1 MHRGHIEYIREAK
14 SLGDILI
21 IGLNSDKSVKK
32 IKGNHRPVNS
42 QEDRAIVL
50 SALKFVD
57 YVVIFDE
64 ETPYEL
70 IKTIIPDV
78 LVKGGDW
85 KTDEIVGNDI
95 VTRNGGIVKSLKF
108 IPGQSTSGIIN
119 KIQNLKE

>member
-1 MHRGHIEYIREAK
+1 LHRGHIEYIREAK